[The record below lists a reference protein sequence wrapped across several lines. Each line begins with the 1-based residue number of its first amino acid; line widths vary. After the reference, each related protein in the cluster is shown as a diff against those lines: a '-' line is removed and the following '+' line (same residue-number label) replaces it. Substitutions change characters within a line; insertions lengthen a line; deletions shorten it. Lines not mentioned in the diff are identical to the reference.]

1 LLLPAAA
8 TCHHSITPQH
18 MPFQFAVH
26 AATALQGQRPFSIS
40 TTNPSALSSSRGN
53 LSQLQQCPPGP
64 VCPTACA
71 NWQLQLPSFWACNRI
86 AR

>member
-8 TCHHSITPQH
+8 TCHHGITPQH

-26 AATALQGQRPFSIS
+26 AATALQGQRLFGIS
-40 TTNPSALSSSRGN
+40 TTNPSALSSSRSN
-53 LSQLQQCPPGP
+53 LSQLQQCKF
-64 VCPTACA
+64 VTRTSVSYCMR
-71 NWQLQLPSFWACNRI
+71 QLPSLWACNRI